1 MTSKDREDG
10 NNTTN
15 PFGLIDIYR
24 KLYAMP
30 AECVLFNIMVTMI
43 DYIVYHKFL
52 MNFKY
57 WNHTQ
62 YIVWPQGN

>member
-57 WNHTQ
+57 
-62 YIVWPQGN
+62 